1 MSRWWPR
8 SLAGQAIAL
17 QILVIAVVVLVGSAL
32 ALFDAR
38 NDGDAAARQQVLGIA
53 TALAD
58 SPSTAAAIQ
67 SGRATE
73 TLQPVTEAVRKN
85 TDIAFITIMAPDRTR
100 FTHTDPTQIGGKYIG
115 TIEPALRGET
125 FTEVYTGTL
134 GPSIRAVAPVR
145 DGTGRIVGLVSAGIL
160 QQSLADRWRSQVPT
174 IVAVSLGALA
184 IALVGVWAIRRRLL
198 RQTHGLRPDELRVM
212 YEHHD
217 AILHSVSEGLIVL
230 DRNGVALANDEARRL
245 LALPP
250 GPVDRSDLP
259 EFLRTYNPGARDEV
273 HVTEDRVLVVNRSPV
288 RQRARATSEVVTI
301 RDRTELQGALGELSS
316 LKVLTDTLR
325 SQAHEAANKL
335 HTIVTMVEMGR
346 ADEAVKFATNE
357 LELSQQL
364 VDRLS
369 SAVGEPALVALLLG
383 KTAQADERG
392 IELTVTEETHLPS
405 NADDLALSGQEMVTV
420 LGNLIDN
427 AMDACDREDPW
438 VEVTVSQD
446 DGTLLIRVADS
457 GPGMDAGTFEK
468 AMQRGYSTKS
478 GSDAEQHGL
487 GLGAGRPGGEAPQRH
502 ADRRRDIRVGGDG
515 DGEIVISV
523 LIVED
528 EPLIAEA
535 HRTYLGRLQGFSV
548 AAVAHTAR
556 DAMRAASEA
565 AASETPIDLVL
576 LDIGLPDASGIA
588 LASGLSGLRPAPDI
602 IAITSERDLEMVR
615 AAVGHGAL
623 AYLLKPFTFAAFRDR
638 LERYQR
644 YREALPAGTDAA
656 SQAEVDRALAELRV
670 GADRSAAPK
679 GAAPGTNDE
688 IARAVR
694 DSADGI
700 TADEV
705 AKQVGVSR
713 VTAWRYL
720 ERLADEG
727 TLTRQTDYG
736 KAGRPKTRYT
746 WR

>member
-1 MSRWWPR
+1 MVAIQLDSSRSADVRGVSGEDEPVNRSRLRPIGRSRPW
-8 SLAGQAIAL
+8 SLATQAIAL
-17 QILVIAVVVLVGSAL
+17 QILVIAVVVLAGSAL
-32 ALFDAR
+32 ALVDAAR
-38 NDGDAAARQQVLGIA
+38 DGDDAARQQVLGIA

-115 TIEPALRGET
+115 TIDPALRGET

-174 IVAVSLGALA
+174 IVAVSVGALA

-230 DRNGVALANDEARRL
+230 DRNGVALVNDEARRL

-250 GPVDRSDLP
+250 GPVDRTDLP
-259 EFLRTYNPGARDEV
+259 QFLRTYNPGARDEV
-273 HVTEDRVLVVNRSPV
+273 HVTDDRVLVVNRSPV
-288 RQRARATSEVVTI
+288 EDGPRDAEVVTI

-346 ADEAVKFATNE
+346 ADEAVKFATDE

-427 AMDACDREDPW
+427 AMDACDRDDPW
-438 VEVTVSQD
+438 VEVTVAQD
-446 DGTLLIRVADS
+446 NGTLLIRVADS
-457 GPGMDAGTFEK
+457 GPGMDPATFEK

-487 GLGAGRPGGEAPQRH
+487 GLALVAQVVKRH
-502 ADRRRDIRVGGDG
+502 
-515 DGEIVISV
+515 
-523 LIVED
+523 
-528 EPLIAEA
+528 
-535 HRTYLGRLQGFSV
+535 
-548 AAVAHTAR
+548 
-556 DAMRAASEA
+556 
-565 AASETPIDLVL
+565 
-576 LDIGLPDASGIA
+576 
-588 LASGLSGLRPAPDI
+588 
-602 IAITSERDLEMVR
+602 
-615 AAVGHGAL
+615 
-623 AYLLKPFTFAAFRDR
+623 
-638 LERYQR
+638 
-644 YREALPAGTDAA
+644 
-656 SQAEVDRALAELRV
+656 
-670 GADRSAAPK
+670 
-679 GAAPGTNDE
+679 N
-688 IARAVR
+688 
-694 DSADGI
+694 
-700 TADEV
+700 
-705 AKQVGVSR
+705 
-713 VTAWRYL
+713 
-720 ERLADEG
+720 G
-727 TLTRQTDYG
+727 TLTADVTYG
-736 KAGRPKTRYT
+736 SVVTVTVKS
-746 WR
+746 

>member
-1 MSRWWPR
+1 MVTRPADSSRSADVRGVNRQDEPVNRSIGRSRPW
-8 SLAGQAIAL
+8 SLATQAIAL
-17 QILVIAVVVLVGSAL
+17 QILVIAVVVLAGSAL
-32 ALFDAR
+32 ALFDAAR
-38 NDGDAAARQQVLGIA
+38 DGDDAARQQVLGIA

-115 TIEPALRGET
+115 TIEPALRGQT

-145 DGTGRIVGLVSAGIL
+145 DSTGRVVGLVSAGIL

-174 IVAVSLGALA
+174 IVAVSIGALA

-230 DRNGVALANDEARRL
+230 DRDGVALVNDEARRL

-250 GPVDRSDLP
+250 GPVQRSDLP
-259 EFLRTYNPGARDEV
+259 EFLRTYNPGARDEL
-273 HVTEDRVLVVNRSPV
+273 HVTDERVLVVNRSPV
-288 RQRARATSEVVTI
+288 DNAPPDSEVVTI
-301 RDRTELQGALGELSS
+301 RDRTELQGALGELNS

-392 IELTVTEETHLPS
+392 IELTVTEDTHLPS
-405 NADDLALSGQEMVTV
+405 NTGDLALSGQEMVTV

-438 VEVTVSQD
+438 VEVTFSQD

-457 GPGMDAGTFEK
+457 GSGMDARTFEK

-478 GSDAEQHGL
+478 DSEAEQHGL
-487 GLGAGRPGGEAPQRH
+487 GLALVAQVVKRH
-502 ADRRRDIRVGGDG
+502 
-515 DGEIVISV
+515 
-523 LIVED
+523 
-528 EPLIAEA
+528 
-535 HRTYLGRLQGFSV
+535 
-548 AAVAHTAR
+548 
-556 DAMRAASEA
+556 
-565 AASETPIDLVL
+565 
-576 LDIGLPDASGIA
+576 
-588 LASGLSGLRPAPDI
+588 
-602 IAITSERDLEMVR
+602 
-615 AAVGHGAL
+615 
-623 AYLLKPFTFAAFRDR
+623 
-638 LERYQR
+638 
-644 YREALPAGTDAA
+644 
-656 SQAEVDRALAELRV
+656 
-670 GADRSAAPK
+670 
-679 GAAPGTNDE
+679 N
-688 IARAVR
+688 
-694 DSADGI
+694 
-700 TADEV
+700 
-705 AKQVGVSR
+705 
-713 VTAWRYL
+713 
-720 ERLADEG
+720 G
-727 TLTRQTDYG
+727 TLTADVTYG
-736 KAGRPKTRYT
+736 SVVTVTVGGS
-746 WR
+746 

>member
-1 MSRWWPR
+1 VKRWWPR

-17 QILVIAVVVLVGSAL
+17 QIVVIAVVVLAFSAL
-32 ALFDAR
+32 ALFDAAR
-38 NDGDAAARQQVLGIA
+38 DGDAAARQQVLGIA

-58 SPSTAAAIQ
+58 SPSTAAAIE

-85 TDIAFITIMAPDRTR
+85 TDIAFITIMAPNRTR
-100 FTHTDPTQIGGKYIG
+100 FTHTDPNQIGGKYIG

-145 DGTGRIVGLVSAGIL
+145 DNTGRIVGLVSAGIL

-174 IVAVSLGALA
+174 IVAVSVAALA
-184 IALVGVWAIRRRLL
+184 VALVGVWAIRRRLL

-250 GPVDRSDLP
+250 GPVERSDLP

-273 HVTEDRVLVVNRSPV
+273 HVTDERVLVVNRSRV
-288 RQRARATSEVVTI
+288 SDSDSEVVTI

-325 SQAHEAANKL
+325 AQAHEAANKL
-335 HTIVTMVEMGR
+335 HTIITMVEMGR
-346 ADEAVKFATNE
+346 AEEAVKFATNV

-392 IELTVTEETHLPS
+392 IELTVTEETHLPA
-405 NADDLALSGQEMVTV
+405 NVDDVPLTGQEMVTV

-427 AMDACDREDPW
+427 AMDACDRDDAW

-446 DGTLLIRVADS
+446 DGTLLLRVADS
-457 GPGMDAGTFEK
+457 GPGMDASTFEK
-468 AMQRGYSTKS
+468 AMQRGFSTK
-478 GSDAEQHGL
+478 GADPEQHGL
-487 GLGAGRPGGEAPQRH
+487 GLALVAQVVKRH
-502 ADRRRDIRVGGDG
+502 
-515 DGEIVISV
+515 
-523 LIVED
+523 
-528 EPLIAEA
+528 
-535 HRTYLGRLQGFSV
+535 
-548 AAVAHTAR
+548 
-556 DAMRAASEA
+556 
-565 AASETPIDLVL
+565 
-576 LDIGLPDASGIA
+576 
-588 LASGLSGLRPAPDI
+588 
-602 IAITSERDLEMVR
+602 
-615 AAVGHGAL
+615 
-623 AYLLKPFTFAAFRDR
+623 
-638 LERYQR
+638 
-644 YREALPAGTDAA
+644 
-656 SQAEVDRALAELRV
+656 
-670 GADRSAAPK
+670 
-679 GAAPGTNDE
+679 N
-688 IARAVR
+688 
-694 DSADGI
+694 
-700 TADEV
+700 
-705 AKQVGVSR
+705 
-713 VTAWRYL
+713 
-720 ERLADEG
+720 G
-727 TLTRQTDYG
+727 TLTADVTYG
-736 KAGRPKTRYT
+736 SVVTVTVKS
-746 WR
+746 

>member
-1 MSRWWPR
+1 MSKWWPR

-17 QILVIAVVVLVGSAL
+17 QILVIAVVVLAGSAL
-32 ALFDAR
+32 ALVDAR

-250 GPVDRSDLP
+250 GPVNRSDLP

-273 HVTEDRVLVVNRSPV
+273 HVTQDRVLVVNRSPV
-288 RQRARATSEVVTI
+288 TDKRTRDTRPSEVVTI

-346 ADEAVKFATNE
+346 ADEAVTFATNE

-383 KTAQADERG
+383 KSAQADERG
-392 IELTVTEETHLPS
+392 IELTVTEETHMPS

-438 VEVTVSQD
+438 VEVTVSQE

-457 GPGMDAGTFEK
+457 GPGMDARTFEK

-478 GSDAEQHGL
+478 GTDTEAHGL
-487 GLGAGRPGGEAPQRH
+487 GLALVAQVVKRH
-502 ADRRRDIRVGGDG
+502 
-515 DGEIVISV
+515 
-523 LIVED
+523 
-528 EPLIAEA
+528 
-535 HRTYLGRLQGFSV
+535 
-548 AAVAHTAR
+548 
-556 DAMRAASEA
+556 
-565 AASETPIDLVL
+565 
-576 LDIGLPDASGIA
+576 
-588 LASGLSGLRPAPDI
+588 
-602 IAITSERDLEMVR
+602 
-615 AAVGHGAL
+615 
-623 AYLLKPFTFAAFRDR
+623 
-638 LERYQR
+638 
-644 YREALPAGTDAA
+644 
-656 SQAEVDRALAELRV
+656 
-670 GADRSAAPK
+670 
-679 GAAPGTNDE
+679 N
-688 IARAVR
+688 
-694 DSADGI
+694 
-700 TADEV
+700 
-705 AKQVGVSR
+705 
-713 VTAWRYL
+713 
-720 ERLADEG
+720 G
-727 TLTRQTDYG
+727 TLTADVTYG
-736 KAGRPKTRYT
+736 SVVTVAVKS
-746 WR
+746 

>member
-1 MSRWWPR
+1 
-8 SLAGQAIAL
+8 LAGQAIAL
-17 QILVIAVVVLVGSAL
+17 QILVIAVVVLAGSAL
-32 ALFDAR
+32 ALFDASR
-38 NDGDAAARQQVLGIA
+38 DGDATAREQVTSIA

-58 SPSTAAAIQ
+58 SPSTAAAIE

-73 TLQPVTEAVRKN
+73 VLQPVTEAVRTN
-85 TDIAFITIMAPDRTR
+85 AQIAFITIMAPDRTR

-125 FTEVYTGTL
+125 FSEVYTGTL

-145 DGTGRIVGLVSAGIL
+145 NESGRIVGLVSAGIL
-160 QQSLADRWRSQVPT
+160 QKSLADRWRSQVPT
-174 IVAVSLGALA
+174 IAAVTVAALA
-184 IALVGVWAIRRRLL
+184 VALVGVWAIRRRLL

-245 LALPP
+245 LTLPP
-250 GPVDRSDLP
+250 GPVERSDLP

-288 RQRARATSEVVTI
+288 EDKRKRDTPSSEVVTI

-405 NADDLALSGQEMVTV
+405 NVDDLALSGQELVTV

-446 DGTLLIRVADS
+446 DGTLSIQVADS
-457 GPGMDAGTFEK
+457 GPGMDAATFER
-468 AMQRGYSTKS
+468 AMQRGYSTK
-478 GSDAEQHGL
+478 GDSDHHGL
-487 GLGAGRPGGEAPQRH
+487 GLALVAQVVKRH
-502 ADRRRDIRVGGDG
+502 N
-515 DGEIVISV
+515 
-523 LIVED
+523 
-528 EPLIAEA
+528 
-535 HRTYLGRLQGFSV
+535 
-548 AAVAHTAR
+548 
-556 DAMRAASEA
+556 
-565 AASETPIDLVL
+565 
-576 LDIGLPDASGIA
+576 
-588 LASGLSGLRPAPDI
+588 
-602 IAITSERDLEMVR
+602 
-615 AAVGHGAL
+615 
-623 AYLLKPFTFAAFRDR
+623 
-638 LERYQR
+638 
-644 YREALPAGTDAA
+644 GT
-656 SQAEVDRALAELRV
+656 L
-670 GADRSAAPK
+670 
-679 GAAPGTNDE
+679 
-688 IARAVR
+688 
-694 DSADGI
+694 SAD
-700 TADEV
+700 
-705 AKQVGVSR
+705 VSYGSI
-713 VTAWRYL
+713 VTV
-720 ERLADEG
+720 
-727 TLTRQTDYG
+727 TVTS
-736 KAGRPKTRYT
+736 
-746 WR
+746 

>member
-1 MSRWWPR
+1 MTRWWPR

-17 QILVIAVVVLVGSAL
+17 QILVIAVVVLAGSAL

-38 NDGDAAARQQVLGIA
+38 NDGDAAAREQVLGIA

-58 SPSTAAAIQ
+58 SPSTAAAIE

-85 TDIAFITIMAPDRTR
+85 TEIAFITIMAPDRTR
-100 FTHTDPTQIGGKYIG
+100 FTHTDPTQIGQKYIG

-125 FTEVYTGTL
+125 FAEVYTGTL

-145 DGTGRIVGLVSAGIL
+145 DSTGRIVGLVSAGIL
-160 QQSLADRWRSQVPT
+160 QRSLADRWRAQIPT

-184 IALVGVWAIRRRLL
+184 IALVGVGAIRRRLL
-198 RQTHGLRPDELRVM
+198 RQTRGLRPDELRVM

-217 AILHSVSEGLIVL
+217 AILHSVSEGLIVV
-230 DRNGVALANDEARRL
+230 DRNGVALVNDEARRL

-259 EFLRTYNPGARDEV
+259 EFLRTYNPGARDEL

-288 RQRARATSEVVTI
+288 EDKRERDAPSSEVVTI
-301 RDRTELQGALGELSS
+301 RDRTELQGALGELNS

-405 NADDLALSGQEMVTV
+405 NADELVLSAQEMVTV

-438 VEVTVSQD
+438 VEVTVRQD
-446 DGTLLIRVADS
+446 GDALLIRVADS
-457 GPGMDAGTFEK
+457 GPGMDPSTFEK
-468 AMQRGYSTKS
+468 AMQRGYSTKT
-478 GSDAEQHGL
+478 GSDADQHGL
-487 GLGAGRPGGEAPQRH
+487 GLALVAQVVKRH
-502 ADRRRDIRVGGDG
+502 G
-515 DGEIVISV
+515 
-523 LIVED
+523 
-528 EPLIAEA
+528 
-535 HRTYLGRLQGFSV
+535 
-548 AAVAHTAR
+548 
-556 DAMRAASEA
+556 
-565 AASETPIDLVL
+565 
-576 LDIGLPDASGIA
+576 
-588 LASGLSGLRPAPDI
+588 
-602 IAITSERDLEMVR
+602 
-615 AAVGHGAL
+615 GAL
-623 AYLLKPFTFAAFRDR
+623 
-638 LERYQR
+638 
-644 YREALPAGTDAA
+644 
-656 SQAEVDRALAELRV
+656 
-670 GADRSAAPK
+670 
-679 GAAPGTNDE
+679 
-688 IARAVR
+688 
-694 DSADGI
+694 
-700 TADEV
+700 TADVTYGSEV
-705 AKQVGVSR
+705 T
-713 VTAWRYL
+713 VTV
-720 ERLADEG
+720 
-727 TLTRQTDYG
+727 
-736 KAGRPKTRYT
+736 KS
-746 WR
+746 

>member
-1 MSRWWPR
+1 MSKWWPR

-17 QILVIAVVVLVGSAL
+17 QILVIAVVVLAGSAL
-32 ALFDAR
+32 ALVDAR

-134 GPSIRAVAPVR
+134 GPSIRAIAPVR

-174 IVAVSLGALA
+174 ILAVSVCALA

-250 GPVDRSDLP
+250 GPVNRSDLP

-273 HVTEDRVLVVNRSPV
+273 RVTEERVLVVNRSRVTDAP
-288 RQRARATSEVVTI
+288 RDSEVVTI

-346 ADEAVKFATNE
+346 ADEAVTFATHE

-369 SAVGEPALVALLLG
+369 STVGEPALVALLLG

-427 AMDACDREDPW
+427 AMDACDRDDPW
-438 VEVTVSQD
+438 VEVTVAQD
-446 DGTLLIRVADS
+446 NGTLLIRVADS
-457 GPGMDAGTFEK
+457 GPGMDPATFEK

-487 GLGAGRPGGEAPQRH
+487 GLALVAQVVKRH
-502 ADRRRDIRVGGDG
+502 
-515 DGEIVISV
+515 
-523 LIVED
+523 
-528 EPLIAEA
+528 
-535 HRTYLGRLQGFSV
+535 
-548 AAVAHTAR
+548 
-556 DAMRAASEA
+556 
-565 AASETPIDLVL
+565 
-576 LDIGLPDASGIA
+576 
-588 LASGLSGLRPAPDI
+588 
-602 IAITSERDLEMVR
+602 
-615 AAVGHGAL
+615 
-623 AYLLKPFTFAAFRDR
+623 
-638 LERYQR
+638 
-644 YREALPAGTDAA
+644 
-656 SQAEVDRALAELRV
+656 
-670 GADRSAAPK
+670 
-679 GAAPGTNDE
+679 N
-688 IARAVR
+688 
-694 DSADGI
+694 
-700 TADEV
+700 
-705 AKQVGVSR
+705 
-713 VTAWRYL
+713 
-720 ERLADEG
+720 G
-727 TLTRQTDYG
+727 TLTADVTYG
-736 KAGRPKTRYT
+736 SVVTVTVKS
-746 WR
+746 